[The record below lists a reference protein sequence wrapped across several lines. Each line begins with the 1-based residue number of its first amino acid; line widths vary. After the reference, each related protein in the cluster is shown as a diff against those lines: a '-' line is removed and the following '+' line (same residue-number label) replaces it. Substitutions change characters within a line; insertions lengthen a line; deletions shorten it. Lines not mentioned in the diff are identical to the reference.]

1 MAGSLPADLFNEVG
15 DAGGL
20 LGNAAVTSGAGA
32 LTQIMGTL
40 GLGDADLYA
49 IHVDGGGT
57 FSATTV
63 GGVAPGFD
71 TQLFLLDS
79 TGHGVY
85 FNDDFSGFDAPS
97 TLPAGHALTP
107 IAPGLYYL
115 GITAWNLRPASAGG
129 EIFPPGDLN
138 HNDIL
143 GPVGAGGALPLT
155 GYVGAAGTA
164 GPYTISLT
172 GAGFAVPEP
181 SSILLLAT
189 VIGLVAARCRRRIR
203 P

>member
-20 LGNAAVTSGAGA
+20 LDNAAVTSGAGA

-49 IHVDGGGT
+49 IYVDGGGT

-79 TGHGVY
+79 TVTV
-85 FNDDFSGFDAPS
+85 FISMT
-97 TLPAGHALTP
+97 TLAGS
-107 IAPGLYYL
+107 
-115 GITAWNLRPASAGG
+115 RPRPRS
-129 EIFPPGDLN
+129 L
-138 HNDIL
+138 
-143 GPVGAGGALPLT
+143 PVT
-155 GYVGAAGTA
+155 
-164 GPYTISLT
+164 
-172 GAGFAVPEP
+172 
-181 SSILLLAT
+181 
-189 VIGLVAARCRRRIR
+189 R
-203 P
+203 

>member
-1 MAGSLPADLFNEVG
+1 LVTQADFWATPPSAER
-15 DAGGL
+15 
-20 LGNAAVTSGAGA
+20 A
-32 LTQIMGTL
+32 LSRRLWATL

-49 IHVDGGGT
+49 IYVDGGGT

-85 FNDDFSGFDAPS
+85 FNDDFSGFEASS
-97 TLPAGHALTP
+97 TLSAGHALTP
-107 IAPGLYYL
+107 VAPGLYYL

-129 EIFPPGDLN
+129 EIFPLTGGAN
-138 HNDIL
+138 HNNIL

-155 GYVGAAGTA
+155 GYVGTAGTS

-172 GAGFAVPEP
+172 GAGFVN
-181 SSILLLAT
+181 SDLAHCGVECT
-189 VIGLVAARCRRRIR
+189 A
-203 P
+203 